1 MDEREG
7 MIWLLKRRLKIIG
20 FSVGLLILF
29 LILQHDFMENNS
41 WKSWNLPLSGKI
53 ILIDPGHGGPDGGAG
68 TDQTLEKDIALSIS
82 LKVRDYLQQQGALVN
97 MTRDTDI
104 DLADPDTRG
113 YSRRKVEDLK
123 KRLKLINDTDND
135 FFVSI
140 HLNAIPS
147 SQWSG
152 AQTFYAPQHEENA
165 KAAKFIQDEL
175 RRNLGNTTRRAKP
188 LSHVYILKNAKK
200 PGVLVEVGFLSNPKE
215 KANLK
220 KDSYQEKVAAS
231 IYKGIIRYFTNEK
244 ELKEPD

>member
-1 MDEREG
+1 
-7 MIWLLKRRLKIIG
+7 
-20 FSVGLLILF
+20 
-29 LILQHDFMENNS
+29 
-41 WKSWNLPLSGKI
+41 
-53 ILIDPGHGGPDGGAG
+53 
-68 TDQTLEKDIALSIS
+68 
-82 LKVRDYLQQQGALVN
+82 
-97 MTRDTDI
+97 
-104 DLADPDTRG
+104 
-113 YSRRKVEDLK
+113 
-123 KRLKLINDTDND
+123 
-135 FFVSI
+135 
-140 HLNAIPS
+140 LNAIPS

-152 AQTFYAPQHEENA
+152 AQTFFAPQHEENA

-175 RRNLGNTTRRAKP
+175 RKNLGNTTRRAKP